1 MIKDIVVSILVI
13 LSVVGSSFYVSSR
26 LDRIVENNA
35 QQQVLGAIPGRTI
48 PFSPELSTG
57 CMAMTML
64 NTTTVLYVYASS
76 TRAGFIASTTELKGS
91 IPAICKT

>member
-1 MIKDIVVSILVI
+1 MIKDLTAVVLII
-13 LSVVGSSFYVSSR
+13 AAIVGSSFYLSSR
-26 LDRIVENNA
+26 LDRIVDVAVDNSR
-35 QQQVLGAIPGRTI
+35 LGAIPGRTI

-57 CMAMTML
+57 CLVMTML

-91 IPAICKT
+91 IPSICKT

>member
-1 MIKDIVVSILVI
+1 MIKDLTAVVLII
-13 LSVVGSSFYVSSR
+13 AAIVGSSFYLSSR

-91 IPAICKT
+91 IPSICKT